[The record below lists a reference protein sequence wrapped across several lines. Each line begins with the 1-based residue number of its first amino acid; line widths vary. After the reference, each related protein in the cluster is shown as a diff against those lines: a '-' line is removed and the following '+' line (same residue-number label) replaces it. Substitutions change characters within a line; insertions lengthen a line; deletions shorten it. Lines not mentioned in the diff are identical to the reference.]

1 MKKGIVIGKFY
12 PPHKGHSYLIETAL
26 SAVDQLTV
34 IVCDK
39 QGQLIP
45 GSLRARWIKEI
56 HPDADVM
63 VIDDIVPDDDSKG
76 WAEHT
81 LRILGY
87 RPDVVFTSEDYG
99 HAYAYHMGCEHV
111 CVDKDRKTVPI
122 SATKI
127 RECPL
132 AHWEYLQPCVR
143 EHFARRIV
151 ILGAESTGTTTMAR
165 ALADHYKTCWVPEFG
180 RTYSE
185 GKITAG
191 DASLWRTDEFVFIA
205 EEQNKMEDALART
218 CNKVLICD
226 TDSFATELW
235 HERYMGFMSDEVA
248 HMSAGRTYDHYFLTD
263 VDIPFVQDGL
273 RDGEHIRG
281 AMHKR
286 FIEELE
292 RRGKSYTI
300 LSGSHEQRIKRAI
313 KICDA
318 ILWKS
323 HAVCPNPPKQQ
334 FPLLG
339 TPLIYSGNC
348 C

>member
-26 SAVDQLTV
+26 SVVDQLTV

-39 QGQLIP
+39 RGQFIP
-45 GSLRARWIKEI
+45 GSLRAQWIKET
-56 HPDADVM
+56 HPAADVI
-63 VIDDIVPDDDSKG
+63 VIDDVVADDDSKG
-76 WAEHT
+76 WAEYT
-81 LRILGY
+81 IRILGY
-87 RPDVVFTSEDYG
+87 KPDAVFTSEDYG
-99 HAYAYHMGCEHV
+99 HAYAQHMGCEHV

-127 RECPL
+127 RERPL
-132 AHWEYLQPCVR
+132 AHWEYLAPCVR
-143 EHFARRIV
+143 EYFARRIV

-165 ALADHYKTCWVPEFG
+165 ALAKHYKTCWVPEFG
-180 RTYSE
+180 RMYSE
-185 GKITAG
+185 GKISAG
-191 DASLWRTDEFVFIA
+191 DLSPWRTDEFVFIA
-205 EEQNKMEDALART
+205 KEQNKMENAFARA
-218 CNKVLICD
+218 CNKILICD

-248 HMSAGRTYDHYFLTD
+248 RVSAGRAYDHYFLTD

-273 RDGEHIRG
+273 RDGEHIRV

-292 RRGKSYTI
+292 KKGKSYTI
-300 LSGSHEQRIKRAI
+300 LSGSHEQRIKEAM
-313 KICDA
+313 KICDSV
-318 ILWKS
+318 LRKP
-323 HAVCPNPPKQQ
+323 HTVCPRREDHYFQ
-334 FPLLG
+334 LSES
-339 TPLIYSGNC
+339 PLIYSGNC